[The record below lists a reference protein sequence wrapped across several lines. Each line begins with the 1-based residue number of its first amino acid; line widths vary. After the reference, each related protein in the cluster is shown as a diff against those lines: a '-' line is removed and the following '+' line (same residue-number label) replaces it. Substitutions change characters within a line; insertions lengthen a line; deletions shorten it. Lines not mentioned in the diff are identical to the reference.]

1 MRSRPAYLLALV
13 VALLF
18 VSNRGRVAAK
28 AHASELEPQP
38 PGHEIPQDPPMACGS
53 CGEWN
58 APRAPFKVFGS
69 TFFVGPQGLSS
80 ILVVTTDGLVLVDV
94 PLPQSV
100 APIVE
105 RIRSL
110 GFRPTDIKYILTSHG
125 HFDHVGGVH
134 SMQRVYRRDGVG
146 ERQHRRRHGAG
157 ASRRG

>member
-110 GFRPTDIKYILTSHG
+110 GFRPTDI
-125 HFDHVGGVH
+125 VH
-134 SMQRVYRRDGVG
+134 PDIARALRPRGWRALDAAVYRRDGVG

-157 ASRRG
+157 ASRRW